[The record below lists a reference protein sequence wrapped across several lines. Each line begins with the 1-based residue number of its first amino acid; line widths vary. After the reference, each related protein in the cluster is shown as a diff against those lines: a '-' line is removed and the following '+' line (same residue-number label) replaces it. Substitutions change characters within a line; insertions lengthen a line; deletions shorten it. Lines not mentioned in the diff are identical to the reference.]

1 MRAWL
6 SLSRDALLA
15 LTPAEIEARLA
26 AAQARRMAST
36 ELPQLDSWL
45 DIAVLL
51 QSALAMPE
59 AADWRVVLEYDL
71 LRLDKRI
78 DAVIVTPRAIFVLEF
93 KRGAR
98 GFPLAD
104 RRQADDY
111 AQDLWDFHA
120 ASRSHPLVPILV
132 ATHAPDM
139 AWVPPLFWQGQVPL
153 LLSNAAGLG
162 VLLARAHAAIGPPE
176 TPLDVAAWE
185 HAAYRPVPS
194 IIAAAEMLYAR
205 NGVAEIAAARAD
217 THNLHST
224 TAAIRAII
232 AQTRAEGGRSVVFV
246 TGIPGAGKTLCGL
259 NIAFG
264 GEEQAAFLSGNVP
277 LVRVLREAL
286 ARNASAQ
293 GNTRLE
299 AERHKT
305 HAKLQN
311 VHRFLEAGV
320 TGAHAQPENIIVF
333 DEAQRAWDEAQATK
347 DTQRRKS
354 HLSMSE
360 PAHALDI
367 MTRAPGFAV
376 IVALVGQG
384 QEINTGEA
392 GLAEWG
398 RAIAA
403 RPGWRAFAASAVL
416 RAPHPEQRLP
426 EAPWLSLDDTLDLHV
441 PIRAIRSNAGAAWVE
456 AVLAGDASAA
466 AALATPD
473 LPYFLTRSLYGLR
486 SGLRRFCRGQRRAG
500 LVASAGARRLRAEGL
515 GVQVP
520 GIEDWFL
527 NTWPDVRSSEALET
541 FATEYDCQGLELDA
555 VGLAWGGDMIRE
567 GRDWLAQE
575 FSGKRWNK
583 VGKAENRGFIRN
595 TYRVLLTRARYET
608 VIWVPPGSPI
618 GDSFHDTTRAAV
630 QMDAIAEYLAACG
643 ARPLPEFTPPLQ
655 TEPALLL

>member
-1 MRAWL
+1 
-6 SLSRDALLA
+6 
-15 LTPAEIEARLA
+15 
-26 AAQARRMAST
+26 
-36 ELPQLDSWL
+36 
-45 DIAVLL
+45 
-51 QSALAMPE
+51 
-59 AADWRVVLEYDL
+59 
-71 LRLDKRI
+71 
-78 DAVIVTPRAIFVLEF
+78 
-93 KRGAR
+93 
-98 GFPLAD
+98 
-104 RRQADDY
+104 
-111 AQDLWDFHA
+111 
-120 ASRSHPLVPILV
+120 
-132 ATHAPDM
+132 
-139 AWVPPLFWQGQVPL
+139 
-153 LLSNAAGLG
+153 
-162 VLLARAHAAIGPPE
+162 
-176 TPLDVAAWE
+176 
-185 HAAYRPVPS
+185 
-194 IIAAAEMLYAR
+194 
-205 NGVAEIAAARAD
+205 
-217 THNLHST
+217 
-224 TAAIRAII
+224 
-232 AQTRAEGGRSVVFV
+232 
-246 TGIPGAGKTLCGL
+246 L

-286 ARNASAQ
+286 ARNAAAQ

-354 HLSMSE
+354 HLRMSE

-367 MTRAPGFAV
+367 MARAPGFAV
-376 IVALVGQG
+376 IVALIGQG

-403 RPGWRAFAASAVL
+403 RPGWRAFAATAVL
-416 RAPHPEQRLP
+416 RAPRPEQRLP
-426 EAPWLSLDDTLDLHV
+426 EAPWLSQDEALDLRV

-456 AVLAGDASAA
+456 AVLAGDATAA

-473 LPYFLTRSLYGLR
+473 LPYFLTRSLDDLR
-486 SGLRRFCRGQRRAG
+486 RALRRFCRGQRRAG

-555 VGLAWGGDMIRE
+555 VGLAWGGDMVRE

-583 VGKAENRGFIRN
+583 VGKPENRGFIRN

-608 VIWVPPGSPI
+608 VIWVPPGSPA
-618 GDSFHDTTRAAV
+618 GDAFHDTTRAAA
-630 QMDAIAEYLAACG
+630 QMDAIAEYLTACG
-643 ARPLPEFTPPLQ
+643 ARPRPEFTPALQ